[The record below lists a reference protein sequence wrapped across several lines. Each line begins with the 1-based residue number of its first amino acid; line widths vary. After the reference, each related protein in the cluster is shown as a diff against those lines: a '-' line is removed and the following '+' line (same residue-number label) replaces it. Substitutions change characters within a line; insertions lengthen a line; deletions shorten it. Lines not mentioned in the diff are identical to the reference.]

1 MTPLEEALAEKARRA
16 AGSTTALDEALAE
29 KARRQ
34 PGVVEDI
41 AKSAPGALRRG
52 AETIPGAA
60 GDLPRTGGTIIGKA
74 LSLLGM
80 DPARAE
86 AYGTGVGQA
95 AATAFN
101 PLATVDVAR
110 GRTPQ
115 PMPTSSEIHA
125 ATTPVLGEDY
135 KPQTLP
141 GKFTSSALEQ
151 VPGAMIGPGGWA
163 MKGTQAIGGGI
174 GAEAGGQAARLAGA
188 EPGGSAETIARITGN
203 LAGGFTPSVS
213 NQLMRP
219 RPISPARQ
227 ANINVF
233 EREGIPASAGQR
245 TGNVPLKYREAEAGF
260 DLEPQKEAFSRS
272 ALGRTGLPAGTAR
285 APASVVD
292 AELERMGQEFNR
304 LTGNTSTAFDQP
316 LQDELLNVATTYADE
331 TPMATSF
338 VENFMNDLARKS
350 AANSGVMTG
359 EVYQNA
365 RSKLGEIIRGGD
377 KSLRGPAI
385 DMQEALDDAVSRNMS
400 PEQLAEW
407 NTVRQ
412 QYRNFLPV
420 EHAVGA
426 SGQDAATG
434 VVSPQGLRTGV
445 RATQGR
451 RAVAA
456 GRNVFGDLLEAG
468 GDLMTPL
475 PQSGTA
481 PRLQAIAKGV
491 GPLLA
496 SGAGLGLTGDPMLAG
511 GIGLAAATLPVARNA
526 ALISGP
532 GQAFLARQGPVMN
545 TDRQGL
551 AATINAARQA
561 QLEQMRREQGW

>member
-1 MTPLEEALAEKARRA
+1 MAKLSPFGDPAVDDIPRASNVSPFGDTPA
-16 AGSTTALDEALAE
+16 TP
-29 KARRQ
+29 
-34 PGVVEDI
+34 PGYAEDI

-52 AETIPGAA
+52 AEAIPGAS
-60 GDLPRTGGTIIGKA
+60 GDLPRAGGTLIGKV
-74 LSLLGM
+74 LSMLGM
-80 DPARAE
+80 DPSRAE
-86 AYGTGVGQA
+86 AYGSGAGQA
-95 AATAFN
+95 VSTALN
-101 PLATVDVAR
+101 PFATVNVAQ
-110 GRTPQ
+110 GQTPQ

-125 ATTPVLGEDY
+125 ATTPILGEDY
-135 KPQTLP
+135 KPQTVP
-141 GKFTSSALEQ
+141 GKFTSSILEQ
-151 VPGAMIGPGGWA
+151 VPGAMIGPGGLA
-163 MKGTQAIGGGI
+163 MKTTQAIGGGV
-174 GAEAGGQAARLAGA
+174 GAEAGGQAAQFAGA

-227 ANINVF
+227 ANIDVF

-292 AELERMGQEFNR
+292 AELNRMGQEFNR

-316 LQDELLNVATTYADE
+316 LQDELLNVATTYVNE
-331 TPMATSF
+331 TPMATPF
-338 VENFMNDLARKS
+338 VESFMNDLAQKS
-350 AANSGVMTG
+350 AANNGVMTG
-359 EVYQNA
+359 QVYQNA
-365 RSKLGEIIRGGD
+365 RSKLGQIIRGGD
-377 KSLRGPAI
+377 PSLRGPAI

-400 PEQLAEW
+400 PETLAEW
-407 NTVRQ
+407 NMVRQ

-456 GRNVFGDLLEAG
+456 GRNEFGDLLEAG
-468 GDLMTPL
+468 GDLMTQL

-481 PRLQAIAKGV
+481 PRLQAIARGV
-491 GPLLA
+491 TPLLF
-496 SGAGLGLTGDPMLAG
+496 GAGGVAAGAPELGLGLGA
-511 GIGLAAATLPVARNA
+511 AAATYPVVRNA
-526 ALISGP
+526 AITSQP

-561 QLEQMRREQGW
+561 QLEQLRREQGW